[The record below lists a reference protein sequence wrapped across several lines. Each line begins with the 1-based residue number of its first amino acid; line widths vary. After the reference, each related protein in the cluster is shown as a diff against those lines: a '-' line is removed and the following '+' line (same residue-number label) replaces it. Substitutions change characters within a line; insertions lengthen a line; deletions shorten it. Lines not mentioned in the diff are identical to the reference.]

1 MSRYDKI
8 ILMRG
13 EAASCANHY
22 KQDAERMDGKAA
34 YSDEHL
40 IEVLYDWVPLYQKRP
55 YKKLANGTSVRNHR
69 QLLLNIAE
77 LMKPVECEMHIIESR
92 GKKVIKCSACDK
104 TIKPPAI
111 EAIPKDSR
119 EIYHTEFAMT
129 AQRWLHYCPWCGSE
143 VIGNIRWDVE

>member
-13 EAASCANHY
+13 EAASCAIRY
-22 KQDAERMDGKAA
+22 KQDAEWMNSKAA

-40 IEVLYDWVPLYQKRP
+40 IEVLYDWEPLYQKRP
-55 YKKLANGTSVRNHR
+55 YKKLANGTSVRDHR

-77 LMKPVECEMHIIESR
+77 LMKPVECEMHVTKSMD
-92 GKKVIKCSACDK
+92 KKVIKCSACGK

-111 EAIPKDSR
+111 DAIPKDSR
-119 EIYHTEFAMT
+119 ELFHTEFAAT
-129 AQRWLHYCPWCGSE
+129 AYRWLKYCPICGCK
-143 VIGNIRWDVE
+143 VMDIRWDVE